1 MLVDGYSYWIL
12 DCDCVSSKYSVQV
25 PGASRGSDLR
35 AGEQGFRSLHALRL
49 RLALTRRGLHAWSL
63 RVQHCWWRWVRLS
76 CRLFFLLLV
85 EAETRVNESWMC
97 WKRPLVSWWHWYCQ
111 TLQSCICFF
120 FHWDT
125 YWVLTNI
132 ACIRSDHRWNNAVV
146 SARNVLAIQWLY
158 PVSLRSSQW
167 LGQPARLY
175 HLLLLAQPFPTLL
188 WALLS
193 AKNWFDSTL
202 PSSLS
207 QSSCCWVKT
216 IWEKLALWYELITY
230 HLCSHKNCLLLFCPF
245 KSSFLLV
252 L

>member
-1 MLVDGYSYWIL
+1 MNRE
-12 DCDCVSSKYSVQV
+12 CVESVRWCHDDIDIV
-25 PGASRGSDLR
+25 EHCR
-35 AGEQGFRSLHALRL
+35 A
-49 RLALTRRGLHAWSL
+49 
-63 RVQHCWWRWVRLS
+63 
-76 CRLFFLLLV
+76 
-85 EAETRVNESWMC
+85 
-97 WKRPLVSWWHWYCQ
+97 VSV
-111 TLQSCICFF
+111 FF
-120 FHWDT
+120 FTGICT
-125 YWVLTNI
+125 YSVLTNI
-132 ACIRSDHRWNNAVV
+132 ACIRADLRWNIAVV
-146 SARNVLAIQWLY
+146 SARNELAIQWLY
-158 PVSLRSSQW
+158 LVSLRSSQW

-188 WALLS
+188 WTLLS

-230 HLCSHKNCLLLFCPF
+230 HLYSHKNCVLLFCPF